1 MSFGYVSYIMRSIS
15 CTNTHHDVTDL
26 VNHGMVKNTITWIPG
41 EWNITFTWNK
51 KILNLCLRCLILRS
65 CRFVTEVTFKQIL
78 FYHIKE
84 TQTLFK
90 LFWVRFE
97 YDCLNLI
104 FYCSWSKVRS
114 SKCMTMVKKGTWSI
128 TTRYDICYQLF
139 Q

>member
-1 MSFGYVSYIMRSIS
+1 MSFGYVSYIMHSVS
-15 CTNTHHDVTDL
+15 CTNTHHVVTDL
-26 VNHGMVKNTITWIPG
+26 VNHGMVKNTITWIPE

-51 KILNLCLRCLILRS
+51 KNFNLCLRCLILRS